1 MREAKD
7 GSPYRVM
14 VVTLGCAKNRV
25 DSEVMLAQL
34 AQAGYL
40 ITDDPQTADV
50 VIFNTCGFI
59 EAAKRESLAAVLEAA
74 ERKTE
79 AKKLILAG
87 CLAQGHGREL
97 AAELPEVDAIVG
109 PGMAGRMATVVR
121 EVLAGKRVLALGSRG
136 EWEALPLPRL
146 LTTFPGTAYLKIAEG
161 CNHRCSFCTIP
172 RLRGPY
178 RSRPEEAILTEA
190 AQLAAHGVKELVLI
204 AQDTA
209 AYGYDRYGEFR
220 LPRLVRR
227 LAGLD
232 GIRWLR
238 LLYLHPAQV
247 TRELLEVM
255 ATEEKVCRY
264 FDLPL
269 QHSAAA
275 ILARMGRPPL
285 RRALS
290 LLEEIR
296 TAMPDAVIRSTFIVG
311 FPGESDQDFAHLC
324 SFLETASLDW
334 VGAFVYSPEE
344 GTRAAALAPPV
355 PDEVKK
361 ERWHALMRLQADIT
375 ARKLRGWVGREAEVL
390 VEADTRRAGRARGRT
405 RGQAPEVD
413 GAVLLRGE
421 APVGE
426 IVRARLIGV
435 RGYDLLGE
443 VVG

>member
-79 AKKLILAG
+79 AKKLILDG

-161 CNHRCSFCTIP
+161 CNH
-172 RLRGPY
+172 
-178 RSRPEEAILTEA
+178 
-190 AQLAAHGVKELVLI
+190 
-204 AQDTA
+204 
-209 AYGYDRYGEFR
+209 
-220 LPRLVRR
+220 
-227 LAGLD
+227 
-232 GIRWLR
+232 
-238 LLYLHPAQV
+238 
-247 TRELLEVM
+247 
-255 ATEEKVCRY
+255 
-264 FDLPL
+264 
-269 QHSAAA
+269 
-275 ILARMGRPPL
+275 
-285 RRALS
+285 
-290 LLEEIR
+290 
-296 TAMPDAVIRSTFIVG
+296 
-311 FPGESDQDFAHLC
+311 
-324 SFLETASLDW
+324 
-334 VGAFVYSPEE
+334 
-344 GTRAAALAPPV
+344 
-355 PDEVKK
+355 
-361 ERWHALMRLQADIT
+361 
-375 ARKLRGWVGREAEVL
+375 
-390 VEADTRRAGRARGRT
+390 
-405 RGQAPEVD
+405 
-413 GAVLLRGE
+413 
-421 APVGE
+421 
-426 IVRARLIGV
+426 
-435 RGYDLLGE
+435 
-443 VVG
+443 